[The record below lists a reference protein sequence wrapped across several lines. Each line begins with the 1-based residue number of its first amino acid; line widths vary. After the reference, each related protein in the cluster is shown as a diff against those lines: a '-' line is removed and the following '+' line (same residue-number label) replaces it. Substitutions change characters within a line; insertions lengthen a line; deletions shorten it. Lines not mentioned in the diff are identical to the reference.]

1 MDETEVSLTHEV
13 SEIPTG
19 VAVAAML
26 AAMIG
31 LLTLALVNLGTT
43 ASKDF
48 SSWVFGIG
56 KLWVPG
62 AEGIGPYSGKETFM
76 MVGWLGSWI
85 VLHFALR
92 KREVNVRLC
101 FAVFLVGMAITS
113 LLLWPPI
120 THLVL
125 GK

>member
-1 MDETEVSLTHEV
+1 MDETEVSLTHEAR
-13 SEIPTG
+13 EIPTG

-26 AAMIG
+26 ATMIG
-31 LLTLALVNLGTT
+31 LLTLALVNPSTT

-62 AEGIGPYSGKETFM
+62 AEGIEPYSGKETFM

-92 KREVNVRLC
+92 KREVNVRLW